1 MSAIYKD
8 EDEHES
14 GLAFAL
20 KPGISIGR
28 IALATIV
35 AVAAALLSL
44 GIGAPLTWAIVIG
57 AAFGGFAIAILRA
70 YRSTIRSF

>member
-1 MSAIYKD
+1 MSVIYKH
-8 EDEHES
+8 EDERDA
-14 GLAFAL
+14 GLAFAV

-35 AVAAALLSL
+35 AVVTALLSI

-57 AAFGGFAIAILRA
+57 AAIGGFAIAILRA
-70 YRSTIRSF
+70 HHSTIRSF